1 MGHKSEILDDM
12 IEISQMRRKKSA
24 VREGEKK
31 VHTVSRNSTLMCGTF
46 VL

>member
-1 MGHKSEILDDM
+1 MGHKSEMLDDM
-12 IEISQMRRKKSA
+12 IEIFQMRKKSA
-24 VREGEKK
+24 VREGEKE